1 MVINPKKLYGNWKEG
16 YALDIHTIRSIYIGE
31 DCFGCPQF
39 DTTYSEIGNYLKNI
53 KYRGEYQLVPIIVDV
68 AKEFIVNNWKIF
80 NDIDLILAVPPSKKR
95 EIQPLFLIVEQ
106 LGEALKKTYCLDYF
120 EKLDDFEIKNLSFE
134 EKEKINSSDIF
145 KRNRTLKSEVN
156 ILLIDDLYDSG
167 TTLKLICDE
176 LRKEEKVKDIYILTI
191 TKTRK
196 G

>member
-120 EKLDDFEIKNLSFE
+120 EKLDDFEIKNLSFD
-134 EKEKINSSDIF
+134 KKVKINSSDIL
-145 KRNRTLKSEVN
+145 KRNRTLMTEAN
-156 ILLIDDLYDSG
+156 ILLVDDLYDSG
-167 TTLKLICDE
+167 TTLNLVCGE
-176 LRKEEKVKDIYILTI
+176 LQKEEKVKDIYVLTI